1 MRTVPVKAD
10 TLADLKDQ
18 EGQGLTEYL
27 ILVVLISLFCIA
39 AAEHLGKNINTRI
52 NKAAEKIA
60 EEINVK

>member
-39 AAEHLGKNINTRI
+39 AKESTSHFFCKQELRVVDNQSQQ
-52 NKAAEKIA
+52 
-60 EEINVK
+60 